1 MSQRHAPVP
10 LTAPLPSRAH
20 EAATTSWT
28 GWAVSSLASKLYK
41 PSSGAHQPSDTSSP
55 APPGPSKSQELVQPV
70 AVKEACEGVWARK
83 DVRGVVPV
91 LCVCAC
97 VCILLQSA
105 LVKSAPVMQAHSLVS
120 LSTGGRILNHFII
133 VDMMSMW

>member
-1 MSQRHAPVP
+1 M
-10 LTAPLPSRAH
+10 
-20 EAATTSWT
+20 
-28 GWAVSSLASKLYK
+28 
-41 PSSGAHQPSDTSSP
+41 
-55 APPGPSKSQELVQPV
+55 
-70 AVKEACEGVWARK
+70 
-83 DVRGVVPV
+83 RGVVPV